1 MKTFYLEAFCMK
13 KKIFTFLGF
22 LFLGFG
28 IIGAFLPIIPT
39 VPFILVAA
47 YFFEKSS
54 EKFYNWLLNNKYFG
68 EHLKDYRVNKGIT
81 KKNKIIAIL
90 STIFGMTLGMFFM
103 PFIIGKI
110 LLLLILVG
118 VIFHIINVETIKK

>member
-1 MKTFYLEAFCMK
+1 MK

-54 EKFYNWLLNNKYFG
+54 EKFYNWLLTNKYFG
-68 EHLKDYRVNKGIT
+68 EYLKDYRVNKGIT
-81 KKNKIIAIL
+81 KKNKIIAII

-103 PFIIGKI
+103 PFILGKI

-118 VIFHIINVETIKK
+118 VIFHIINVDTIKK

>member
-1 MKTFYLEAFCMK
+1 MK

-28 IIGAFLPIIPT
+28 IIGTFLPIIPT

-68 EHLKDYRVNKGIT
+68 EHLKDYRINKGIT
-81 KKNKIIAIL
+81 KKNKIIAIA

-118 VIFHIINVETIKK
+118 VIFHIISVDTIKK

>member
-1 MKTFYLEAFCMK
+1 MHEEKNFYIFRFSIFRFWNHWSIFTYYSNSTFYISCC
-13 KKIFTFLGF
+13 I
-22 LFLGFG
+22 
-28 IIGAFLPIIPT
+28 
-39 VPFILVAA
+39 
-47 YFFEKSS
+47 FFEQSS
-54 EKFYNWLLNNKYFG
+54 EKFYNWLLTNKYFG

-81 KKNKIIAIL
+81 KKNKIIAII

-118 VIFHIINVETIKK
+118 VIFHIISVDTIKK

>member
-1 MKTFYLEAFCMK
+1 MK

-47 YFFEKSS
+47 YFWKSS
-54 EKFYNWLLNNKYFG
+54 ERFYNWLLTNKYFG
-68 EHLKDYRVNKGIT
+68 EYLKDYRVNKGIT
-81 KKNKIIAIL
+81 KK
-90 STIFGMTLGMFFM
+90 
-103 PFIIGKI
+103 
-110 LLLLILVG
+110 
-118 VIFHIINVETIKK
+118 IKL